1 MAGKEPK
8 PARITLDYLER
19 YGNGIDGVASEAASE
34 FEPEARSVIA
44 SHGDPSQWADADRDA
59 IRDDVAGLMERYV
72 GTYDDAVQAIA
83 SNAFEG
89 VLEAQGAPDGV
100 PIADVDMSQRAA
112 ASSRYWAGSLWGD
125 APDADAYVA
134 GCSSFVDRHVRHS
147 ADYCLLEA
155 ASGSRHRKKLRYA
168 RVPQGPTC
176 GFCTML
182 ASRGFVNA
190 SKESAGELGQFHD
203 GCNCLIVAGFDGLE
217 VEGYDYRGMYER
229 YESCRDSI
237 GPAEDIWRD
246 FQELP
251 PAERDAYGRK
261 PRAMLA
267 EIPQSLLNE
276 IGGNA
281 NAFNDY
287 YAHRICRE
295 MDTRDRRWLHDGT
308 VPPIDYSSSPR
319 ETIGWLRKRSEE
331 FNPSDYS
338 DDNIIKG
345 SNENEWRDLF
355 AYDALANN
363 GFNVKKRVDRAVDS
377 FGNEIDGVTNP
388 DIEIDGVIWEIKSP
402 HPRKGGA
409 SPKPGNELKFLNG
422 QLREAFDNFEN
433 PYDEAGKTGMGDMR
447 RETCVVINLLYK
459 NPNRTWDKGAVM
471 KKIESEMKSLSG
483 NDRVVKEVICIFPDG
498 SIAHM

>member
-8 PARITLDYLER
+8 PAKVTLDYLER

-34 FEPEARSVIA
+34 FEREARSVIA

-72 GTYDDAVQAIA
+72 GTYGDAVQAIA
-83 SNAFEG
+83 SNAFAG

-155 ASGSRHRKKLRYA
+155 ANGSRHRKKLRYA

-182 ASRGFVNA
+182 ASRGFVYA

-251 PAERDAYGRK
+251 PAEKDAYGRK

-267 EIPQSLLNE
+267 EIPQSLLNK

-295 MDTRDRRWLHDGT
+295 MDTRDRQWLFDGT
-308 VPPIDYSSSPR
+308 ISKPTFATEAI
-319 ETIGWLRKRSEE
+319 EE
-331 FNPSDYS
+331 SVS
-338 DDNIIKG
+338 
-345 SNENEWRDLF
+345 
-355 AYDALANN
+355 
-363 GFNVKKRVDRAVDS
+363 
-377 FGNEIDGVTNP
+377 VTNP
-388 DIEIDGVIWEIKSP
+388 WELRSAMRLATVGIKPDFIQDYEWYVGADGIKRKRGLPDLANGVEIKT
-402 HPRKGGA
+402 PRT
-409 SPKPGNELKFLNG
+409 SM
-422 QLREAFDNFEN
+422 N
-433 PYDEAGKTGMGDMR
+433 PY
-447 RETCVVINLLYK
+447 
-459 NPNRTWDKGAVM
+459 GAVDNYLDNCIS
-471 KKIESEMKSLSG
+471 KKGVTRIVIDNYESNFTDSELHKAIEKVMQDYPFDMVSYYGK
-483 NDRVVKEVICIFPDG
+483 DG
-498 SIAHM
+498 ALRNVYKKR

>member
-34 FEPEARSVIA
+34 FEREARSVIA

-59 IRDDVAGLMERYV
+59 IRDDVAGLMERYA
-72 GTYDDAVQAIA
+72 GTYGDAVQAIA
-83 SNAFEG
+83 SSAFEG

-100 PIADVDMSQRAA
+100 KIADVDMSQRAA

-155 ASGSRHRKKLRYA
+155 ANGSRHRKKLRYA

-182 ASRGFVNA
+182 ASRGFVYA

-267 EIPQSLLNE
+267 EIPQSLLNK

-295 MDTRDRRWLHDGT
+295 MDTRDRRWLYDGT
-308 VPPIDYSSSPR
+308 LPQYSVLDGAIPSKMEKDFANELSIFGWKSEFRPTRDRQAKRTSDVFFVSGGSDGKDANRVAVEFKQPSGNGKQTICHQFEEAAGQSTWLMIDARQLGDYWTEERIEEEMSRRLRRGYSVKGR
-319 ETIGWLRKRSEE
+319 EH
-331 FNPSDYS
+331 
-338 DDNIIKG
+338 KG
-345 SNENEWRDLF
+345 EKW
-355 AYDALANN
+355 YY
-363 GFNVKKRVDRAVDS
+363 DRATIYL
-377 FGNEIDGVTNP
+377 GNG
-388 DIEIDGVIWEIKSP
+388 
-402 HPRKGGA
+402 
-409 SPKPGNELKFLNG
+409 
-422 QLREAFDNFEN
+422 
-433 PYDEAGKTGMGDMR
+433 
-447 RETCVVINLLYK
+447 
-459 NPNRTWDKGAVM
+459 
-471 KKIESEMKSLSG
+471 EMK
-483 NDRVVKEVICIFPDG
+483 NYFK
-498 SIAHM
+498 